1 MAYIT
6 TNEINRSACGGAA
19 EFIDRTE
26 REFDALLERLL
37 AERLLKRGCD
47 IVLLAGPSSSGKTT
61 TAAMLARKIKKS
73 GRNAYVLSLDDFYCN
88 VTEIPMTESGV
99 KDFENVNSLDLD
111 LIHKTFD
118 TLIKNRKAYIPKFD
132 FQTGTR
138 NDKTKLVTL
147 DNEDVIIVEGIHAL
161 NPVITKGINE
171 KHILKVY
178 ISVSSRVLDDSENV
192 VFGKRDLRFIRRMVR
207 DNRYRN
213 TSVEK
218 TFMQWQEVLRGEDSY
233 IFPFEGNAD
242 CRVDSFHPY
251 EPCVFKNEAVELLEG
266 IERESTFYASSRR
279 LITAFSAFETINGEN
294 IPENSLLREFI

>member
-6 TNEINRSACGGAA
+6 TNEINRSVCDGAA

-26 REFDALLERLL
+26 REFDASLERLIS
-37 AERLLKRGCD
+37 ERLLKRSCD

-61 TAAMLARKIKKS
+61 TAAMLAEKIKKS

-88 VTEIPMTESGV
+88 ADEIPMTESGV

-147 DNEDVIIVEGIHAL
+147 GNEDVIIVEGIHAL
-161 NPVITKGINE
+161 NPVITKGVNE

-178 ISVSSRVLDDSENV
+178 ISVSSRVLDDGGNV
-192 VFGKRDLRFIRRMVR
+192 VFGKRDLRLIRRMVR
-207 DNRYRN
+207 DSRYRN
-213 TSVEK
+213 TSAEK
-218 TFMQWQEVLRGEDSY
+218 TFLQWQEVLKGEDRY

-242 CRVDSFHPY
+242 YKIDSFHAY
-251 EPCVFKNEAVELLEG
+251 EPCIFKGEAIKRLEG
-266 IERESTFYASSRR
+266 ITSESPFYSFSRKIMGTFS
-279 LITAFSAFETINGEN
+279 TFETINSSL
-294 IPENSLLREFI
+294 IPKNSLLREFI